1 MLAINKK
8 INNFYLS
15 RLLLKQLRAGYIHM
29 SNFADSKLENKLGT
43 PQGSI
48 LSPLLANIML
58 NDLDNFIVE
67 NMIKTYDNTS
77 TQSKW
82 LRARHET
89 TLKAQR

>member
-1 MLAINKK
+1 MIAINQK

-15 RLLLKQLRAGYIHM
+15 RLILKQLRAGYIHM
-29 SNFADSKLENKLGT
+29 SNFADSKLQNKVGT

-48 LSPLLANIML
+48 LSPLFANIML
-58 NDLDNFIVE
+58 NELDNFIVE
-67 NMIKTYDNTS
+67 KMMKTYDNSS

-82 LRARHET
+82 LHARHET

>member
-1 MLAINKK
+1 
-8 INNFYLS
+8 
-15 RLLLKQLRAGYIHM
+15 M
-29 SNFADSKLENKLGT
+29 SNFADSRLQNKLGT

-48 LSPLLANIML
+48 LSPLLTNIML

-67 NMIKTYDNTS
+67 KMIKTYDNTS

-82 LRARHET
+82 LHARHET

>member
-15 RLLLKQLRAGYIHM
+15 RLLLKQLRAGYIYM

-48 LSPLLANIML
+48 LSPLLANVML
-58 NDLDNFIVE
+58 NELDNFIVE
-67 NMIKTYDNTS
+67 KMIKTYNTS
-77 TQSKW
+77 TQSK
-82 LRARHET
+82 
-89 TLKAQR
+89 